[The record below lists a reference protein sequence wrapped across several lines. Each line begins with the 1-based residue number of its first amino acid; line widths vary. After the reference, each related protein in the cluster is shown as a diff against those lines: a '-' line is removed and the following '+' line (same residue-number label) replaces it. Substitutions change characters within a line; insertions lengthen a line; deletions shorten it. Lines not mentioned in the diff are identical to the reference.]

1 MGSLVFLT
9 LVEKFGRTTTDTRLD
24 LTNAPGTFLHD
35 ALSLWNP
42 RVSMGEL
49 QNQAYGYL
57 FPQGLFFWAGELAQ
71 VPGWVVERTWS
82 ALLLVVAAEGV
93 RRLALAMSLG
103 PWAAAVAGLAYALTP
118 RHVTEIGVRSAEILA
133 GAVLPWALLPIVL
146 LVLGRIRPWQAAV
159 LSPAAYL
166 FAGGVNGTVT
176 FYPTILLGI
185 FVLWA
190 WATRRVRWSFA
201 LGWGSLMAAANLW
214 WAVSLLRL
222 GVYSPPFY
230 DFVEA
235 ASTTTDTAG
244 MTSALRGTSNWVP
257 YVVINRQA
265 WWPSGWDLLTEPLL
279 VLGTGFLA
287 VAGLLGLVR
296 MRHAFRTPLLV
307 GVVVGLVGITVS
319 HDGLLSPPFAGM
331 VRDLL
336 DGSLAPLRNVA
347 KADPI
352 LRVPLALG
360 LGALTME
367 LLAVLRPAQR
377 RPVRRRRLQAARRLS
392 AGVLAAALVASLAA
406 SAWPVVSGNTRTPG
420 WTEFPSYW
428 DEALAHLDEDD
439 RDGVVW
445 VVPGSGFGIQDWGW
459 TMEEPIQVTGTSR
472 WVTRSQVPL
481 TPAATIRML
490 SRLEGYLTTGSGS
503 PYLQDMLGRI
513 GIDRIL
519 LRHDLDQRVA
529 QSASSNLVS
538 QALARSPG
546 IERVA
551 LFGALDFG
559 PAIEVFEVKGDQS
572 ADRVRIRDTADAVTV
587 ASSVEDVIDA
597 VGIGLV
603 SGAQAAVV
611 AGQPGWERRADVQG
625 DALRLRERAFGRV
638 NDAESNVM
646 TPEEPYRGERVA
658 PNYPI
663 PEGAELVVARYEGI
677 AGVRSSSSVAY
688 VDTLGVVRPETAP
701 WSALDGNPD
710 TYWLSQP
717 YVGSR
722 GQWVEVELERPRRIG
737 RVVLR
742 HPMTPIGIKHP
753 ERWRVSADGVDRIV
767 TPDPLTGV
775 GRVDFGSH
783 RASSVRVTAVETPEE
798 GASIG
803 LAELEIE
810 GLRPERTMVVPPVD
824 LAADADFV
832 FGSQPETRTCFS
844 TLLGPDCDVYRARPS
859 EEANGIDRT
868 LTVRKAGEWRLGGT
882 VMASSGP
889 GSASLLTPLLGVQ
902 AGASSWLG
910 SDPAV
915 SPRMVHDGDP
925 TTSWIADPRDPRP
938 VLRLDLGRERRIDT
952 LDLTTSG
959 ELVSRPR
966 RAVLVGDDGERRTI
980 DLGSSI
986 RVARGFEPLRTSTV
1000 EITFER
1006 APGAVRPVGISEL
1019 TLGEVPVTVP
1029 MDGSTVTGAT
1039 CGFGPELVV
1048 DGESHPT
1055 RVRGVMGAV
1064 YGNGLLSVEPCGK
1077 RQRIRLDAGTH
1088 RVELRAS
1095 PQFQPI
1101 QMRLESVEEKDAAG
1115 SNPRSSRRV
1124 EQVSS
1129 ERTEQVLRVS
1139 EGERAILSLPQ
1150 STNIGWVARA
1160 GDRELDPIEVDG
1172 WAQGWIV
1179 PADVAGEIVVTFD
1192 PQTSYFRNLMI
1203 GLGLAAAV
1211 LLAGLVALAQVL
1223 RSRREPLVVPLRA
1236 SGATAHSA
1244 APDDPAD
1251 RPVRR
1256 WFVPAAVLAVALT
1269 GFVLGPLVAAGA
1281 AVGVLLRRRTAVADV
1296 LGLVLVGA
1304 GLIVA
1309 VAASAGSS
1317 PMTPPASDL
1326 LTGAGVGIVLAAAL
1340 AGTRP
1345 LARNGRQGRRR
1356 ASHRAAAH
1364 R

>member
-1 MGSLVFLT
+1 MLASLVFL
-9 LVEKFGRTTTDTRLD
+9 VFMEKFGRTTTDTRLD
-24 LTNAPGTFLHD
+24 LTDAPGTFLRD

-103 PWAAAVAGLAYALTP
+103 PWAAMVAGLAYALTP

-146 LVLGRIRPWQAAV
+146 VILGRIRPWQAAV

-185 FVLWA
+185 VVLWA
-190 WATRRVRWSFA
+190 WATRRVRWTFV
-201 LGWGSLMAAANLW
+201 LGWGSVMVLANLW

-244 MTSALRGTSNWVP
+244 MASALRGTSNWVP

-265 WWPSGWDLLTEPLL
+265 WWPSGWDLLTDPVL
-279 VLGTGFLA
+279 VVATGFLA
-287 VAGLLGLVR
+287 LAGLLGLVR
-296 MRHAFRTPLLV
+296 MNHAFRTPLLIS
-307 GVVVGLVGITVS
+307 VVVGLVAITVS

-360 LGALTME
+360 LGALLAE
-367 LLAVLRPAQR
+367 VIAVLLRPGRGAR
-377 RPVRRRRLQAARRLS
+377 RRRRLHAARRVS
-392 AGVLAAALVASLAA
+392 AGVLAAAMAGSLAA
-406 SAWPVVSGNTRTPG
+406 AAWPVVNGNTRTPG

-428 DEALAHLDEDD
+428 QEALAHLDEDD

-503 PYLQDMLGRI
+503 PFLRDMLGRI
-513 GIDRIL
+513 GVDRIL
-519 LRHDLDQRVA
+519 LRHDLDQSVA
-529 QSASSNLVS
+529 QSSPSSVVS

-551 LFGALDFG
+551 LFGSLDFG
-559 PAIEVFEVKGDQS
+559 PAIEVFEVRGDES

-597 VGIGLV
+597 VGAGLV
-603 SGAQAAVV
+603 TGRQAAVV
-611 AGQPGWERRADVQG
+611 AGQPGWDRRVDVQG

-646 TPEEPYRGERVA
+646 TPEEPYRGERVV
-658 PNYPI
+658 PNYPV
-663 PEGAELVVARYEGI
+663 PDGAEPVVARYSGI
-677 AGVRSSSSVAY
+677 AGVRSSSSTAY

-701 WSALDGNPD
+701 WAVLDGNPD

-717 YVGSR
+717 YVGSE
-722 GQWVEVELERPRRIG
+722 GQWVEVELERPRRVG

-742 HPMTPIGIKHP
+742 HPVTPIGIRHP
-753 ERWRVSADGVDRIV
+753 ERWKVTAGDVERIV

-775 GRVDFGSH
+775 GRVDFGEH
-783 RASSVRVTAVETPEE
+783 RASSVRVTALDTPDAT
-798 GASIG
+798 ASIG
-803 LAELEIE
+803 LAELEIG
-810 GLRPERTMVVPPVD
+810 GLRAERTMVVPPVD
-824 LAADADFV
+824 LDARADFV
-832 FGSQPETRTCFS
+832 FGTQPETRTCFT

-859 EEANGIDRT
+859 EEATGIDRT
-868 LTVRKAGEWRLGGT
+868 LTVRKAGEWRLGAT
-882 VMASSGP
+882 AIAASGP
-889 GSASLLTPLLGVQ
+889 ASANLLTPFLGVQ
-902 AGASSWLG
+902 VAASSFLG

-915 SPRMVHDGDP
+915 SPRMVHDGEP
-925 TTSWIADPRDPRP
+925 TTSWISDPRDPRP
-938 VLRLDLGRERRIDT
+938 ELRLDLGRERRVDT
-952 LDLTTSG
+952 LDISSSG
-959 ELVSRPR
+959 ELVTRPR
-966 RAVLVGDDGERRTI
+966 RAVLVGDDGERRTV

-986 RVARGFEPLRTSTV
+986 RVARGFAPMRTSTLR
-1000 EITFER
+1000 IIFER
-1006 APGAVRPVGISEL
+1006 AEGAVRPIGISEL
-1019 TLGEVPVTVP
+1019 SLGDVPVTVP
-1029 MDGSTVTGAT
+1029 MDGSTVTGAA
-1039 CGFGPELVV
+1039 CGFGPTLVV
-1048 DGESHPT
+1048 DGESYPT
-1055 RVRGVMGAV
+1055 RVRGAMGAV
-1064 YGNGLLSVEPCGK
+1064 YGNGLLAVEPCGK

-1088 RVELRAS
+1088 RVELRSSA
-1095 PQFQPI
+1095 QFQPI
-1101 QMRLESVEEKDAAG
+1101 QMRLEAVEETAE
-1115 SNPRSSRRV
+1115 PRASRKV
-1124 EQVSS
+1124 EMLSA
-1129 ERTEQVLRVS
+1129 ERTEMAMRVS
-1139 EGERAILSLPQ
+1139 DGEEAILSLPQ

-1160 GDRELDPIEVDG
+1160 GDRVLDPIEVDG

-1179 PADVAGEIVVTFD
+1179 PADVSGDITVTFD
-1192 PQTSYFRNLMI
+1192 PQDSYFRNLVL
-1203 GLGLAAAV
+1203 GLGVAAAV
-1211 LLAGLVALAQVL
+1211 LLAGMVALVQVL
-1223 RSRREPLVVPLRA
+1223 RRRREP
-1236 SGATAHSA
+1236 GA
-1244 APDDPAD
+1244 APETEPELPGSE
-1251 RPVRR
+1251 RPVAS
-1256 WFVPAAVLAVALT
+1256 WYAASAVLAVGLIA
-1269 GFVLGPLVAAGA
+1269 FVLGPLVAAGA
-1281 AVGVLLRRRTAVADV
+1281 ALGVLLRRRTVAFEV
-1296 LGLVLVGA
+1296 LGLVLIGA
-1304 GLIVA
+1304 GLVVA
-1309 VAASAGSS
+1309 VAASTGSS
-1317 PMTPPASDL
+1317 PGTPPAADL
-1326 LTGAGVGIVLAAAL
+1326 LTGAGAGVVLAGAL

-1345 LARNGRQGRRR
+1345 AYHRGRRR
-1356 ASHRAAAH
+1356 ATARPVAQ